1 MTTPALGGKCS
12 KFGACQLPSSSL
24 ESAHASPMPLKFDQP
39 GLRMDAGLKMDGAA
53 WVPSPS
59 TPPLP
64 DYLIRMPTDLNTSI
78 DFLKLRVD
86 KTLSVQ
92 DQIKTTW
99 LWRHRTMAQWNEV
112 SSDLDKSVDG
122 SMAQVAIAAQTAFN
136 AATGALDMR
145 LARIHEIT
153 VPIVESMRTEAD
165 RNPELKAVVNDLSGR
180 GGPRGVIE
188 DEGTALLSAW
198 ELEFG
203 GAAFA
208 PAPGSEMTFDAF
220 NALFVGRA
228 ADPGATPPVTALP
241 SLRTLKRAQSDAA
254 TVQRREAGRVGK
266 RLALIEKDCQD
277 WYAEATRYFP
287 AGTEIGD
294 LIRGEIPTTSDYN
307 PPTPAPP
314 PTPPT
319 PPTP

>member
-1 MTTPALGGKCS
+1 
-12 KFGACQLPSSSL
+12 
-24 ESAHASPMPLKFDQP
+24 
-39 GLRMDAGLKMDGAA
+39 MDAGLKLDGFAGG
-53 WVPSPS
+53 PSPS

-64 DYLIRMPTDLNTSI
+64 DYLIRMPADLNTSI
-78 DFLKLRVD
+78 DFLKERVD
-86 KTLSVQ
+86 KTLTVQ
-92 DQIKTTW
+92 TQIAATW
-99 LWRHRTMAQWNEV
+99 LWRHKTLAQWEQV
-112 SSDLDKSVDG
+112 SSDLDKTVPG
-122 SMAQVAIAAQTAFN
+122 SLAQVAIAAQTSFN
-136 AATGALDMR
+136 AATGALDTR
-145 LARIHEIT
+145 LQRIHEIT

-165 RNPELKAVVNDLSGR
+165 RNTELKPVVNDLSGR
-180 GGPRGVIE
+180 GNARGVIE

-208 PAPGSEMTFDAF
+208 PAPGNDMTYDSF

-228 ADPGATPPVTALP
+228 ANPNATPPVTALP
-241 SLRTLKRAQSDAA
+241 SLRTLKRGQSDAA

-287 AGTEIGD
+287 VGTEIGD

-307 PPTPAPP
+307 PPTPPPPAP